1 MSVLRMIELT
11 KHYGKRRGVEGLSLE
26 VVEGEIFGFLGP
38 NGAGKTTT
46 MRLLL
51 GLLRPSSGGAVV
63 LGRDPWTQ
71 GPGLRQEIGYLPGE
85 LNLNA
90 RLKVGELI
98 RHFARLC
105 SATDVSYINSLVEHL
120 ELDPSQRIGALSKG
134 NKQKVGLVVAF
145 LGRPRLLILDEPTGG
160 LDPLM
165 QHAFYQLARQA
176 RSEGRSIFL
185 SSHVL
190 SEVEHI
196 ADRVGIIR
204 GGKLVVVESVRALK
218 AKALRRLT
226 LRFKEPVSPE
236 VFRSLPGVEAVE
248 EQSGDLQLSVAGDI
262 DAVVKTAA
270 RFTVESLYTS
280 EADLDEIFLRYYAG
294 GTHVL

>member
-1 MSVLRMIELT
+1 MSVLHMVELT
-11 KHYGKRRGVEGLSLE
+11 KYYGKRRGVEGLSLE
-26 VVEGEIFGFLGP
+26 VAEGEIFGFLGP

-46 MRLLL
+46 MRLLV

-63 LGRDPWTQ
+63 LGKDPWTQ

-90 RLKVGELI
+90 RPKVGELI
-98 RHFARLC
+98 RHFARLR
-105 SATDVSYINSLVEHL
+105 SATDVSYINSLVERL
-120 ELDPSQRIGALSKG
+120 ELDPSRRIGMLSKG

-145 LGRPRLLILDEPTGG
+145 LGRPRILILDEPTGG
-160 LDPLM
+160 LDPLV
-165 QHAFYQLARQA
+165 QNTFYQLASQA
-176 RSEGRSIFL
+176 RAEGRSIFL

-204 GGKLVVVESVRALK
+204 DGKLVVVESIRALK

-226 LRFKEPVSPE
+226 LRFREPVPPE

-248 EQSGDLQLSVAGDI
+248 EQSGGVRLSVTGDI
-262 DAVVKTAA
+262 DAAVKTAA

>member
-1 MSVLRMIELT
+1 MSVLRTIELT
-11 KHYGKRRGVEGLSLE
+11 KHYGKRRGVEGLSFE

-51 GLLRPSSGGAVV
+51 GLLCPSSGGAVV
-63 LGRDPWTQ
+63 LGKDPWTQ
-71 GPGLRQEIGYLPGE
+71 GPGLRQEVGYLPGE
-85 LNLNA
+85 LNLNVG
-90 RLKVGELI
+90 LKVGELI
-98 RHFARLC
+98 QYFARLR
-105 SATDVSYINSLVEHL
+105 SATDVSYVDSLVECL
-120 ELDPSQRIGALSKG
+120 ELDLSQRIGALSKG

-145 LGRPRLLILDEPTGG
+145 LGRPRLLILDEATGG

-165 QHAFYQLARQA
+165 QHAFYQLVRQA

-226 LRFKEPVSPE
+226 LRFKEPVPPRFS
-236 VFRSLPGVEAVE
+236 VLYQASRWWRSRVGTCNFR
-248 EQSGDLQLSVAGDI
+248 
-262 DAVVKTAA
+262 
-270 RFTVESLYTS
+270 
-280 EADLDEIFLRYYAG
+280 
-294 GTHVL
+294 